1 MDLTLLQI
9 FLLVNVFFIGMLTV
23 IAIQHAFAHFKP
35 RTHDAEKAQTQAA
48 AHLPADVKDKL
59 LRTSQANF
67 QAILDDSAAE
77 LERDLKTT
85 TARLNKHL
93 ERLGLEIVGDETKR
107 YRMELDNLR
116 TQGEAAINQA
126 QIEFTSII
134 KNEMQHYRT
143 SLESL
148 RNKSETTIGEAQ
160 AEITETIKN
169 ESQHYRD
176 SIEGLCSQTE
186 AAINQAASDITGTIK
201 NETKRY
207 SSGLETMYSQAET
220 AIQGAQAEITGTV
233 KNETQRYS
241 ASIDGMYNQIEN
253 AIKGAQAEI
262 TGHQAEINAKLA
274 SIEAELIP
282 KLTKEIASEKQR
294 LVQQIDTK
302 LADAMASFLME
313 TLQHNIDLGAQNDY
327 LISMLE
333 EHKAE
338 FTGEVTNEV

>member
-23 IAIQHAFAHFKP
+23 IAIQHAYAHFKP

-48 AHLPADVKDKL
+48 AHLPADIKEKL

-107 YRMELDNLR
+107 YRMELDSLR
-116 TQGEAAINQA
+116 SQGEAAINQA
-126 QIEFTSII
+126 QVEFATII

-143 SLESL
+143 SIESL

-160 AEITETIKN
+160 AQITETIKN
-169 ESQHYRD
+169 ESQHYRS
-176 SIEGLCSQTE
+176 SIEGLCTQTE
-186 AAINQAASDITGTIK
+186 NAIGEAAADITGTIK
-201 NETKRY
+201 SETQRY
-207 SSGLETMYSQAET
+207 RSGLENMYGQAET
-220 AIQGAQAEITGTV
+220 AIGEAQAQITGTV
-233 KNETQRYS
+233 KNESQRYQ
-241 ASIDGMYNQIEN
+241 ASLDGIYSQVET
-253 AIKGAQAEI
+253 AIKSAQAEI

-274 SIEAELIP
+274 GVEAELIP
-282 KLTKEIASEKQR
+282 KLTKEIAMEKQR

-302 LADAMASFLME
+302 LADAVASFLME

-338 FTGEVTNEV
+338 FTGEVSNEV